1 MEGEARRGAESGAD
15 NASMGYMLT
24 AGVMEEVLEKLKL
37 LDYETDFCKQ
47 WGFRPLSRWDFVNEP
62 YIENDNPRWNR
73 LDNIVYDRPVSF
85 F

>member
-47 WGFRPLSRWDFVNEP
+47 WGFRPFSR
-62 YIENDNPRWNR
+62 
-73 LDNIVYDRPVSF
+73 
-85 F
+85 